1 MKHNVFAQE
10 LAHVLAQTLALV
22 SVLFAAPAIAAPTT
36 YVIDDTHTQ
45 PRFEY
50 NHFGFS
56 NQVHSFN
63 KTHGTITYDPVAKTG
78 SVDIT
83 IDPKSVNTG
92 VPLLDEHL
100 QDKDFFDSAKYPEI
114 TFKSTVVKFAGN
126 KPVKVYGNL
135 TIKGIT
141 KPVVLTVTSFQNG
154 ENPIVKKDEIGAN
167 AYTRLKRSAFD
178 MGKYAPGVS
187 DEITINLPVEALKK

>member
-1 MKHNVFAQE
+1 MKNF
-10 LAHVLAQTLALV
+10 ALV
-22 SVLFAAPAIAAPTT
+22 IALATIAPCAMAAPTT
-36 YVIDDTHTQ
+36 YVIDTPHTQ

-56 NQVHSFN
+56 NQVHSFD
-63 KTHGTITYDPVAKTG
+63 KTSGTIIYDPVARTG

-92 VPLLDEHL
+92 MALLNEHL
-100 QDKDFFDSAKYPEI
+100 QDKDFFDSAQYPVI
-114 TFKSTVVKFAGN
+114 TFKSTSVKFKGE

-141 KPVVLTVTSFQNG
+141 KPVMLTVTSFQNKP
-154 ENPIVKKDEIGAN
+154 NPLFKKDEIGTN
-167 AYTRLKRSAFD
+167 AYTRVKRSEFN
-178 MGKYAPGVS
+178 MGLYAPGVS
-187 DEITINLPVEALKK
+187 DEVTINIPVEAMKE

>member
-1 MKHNVFAQE
+1 MNKIILVPLLVIVTSSAMP
-10 LAHVLAQTLALV
+10 VAL
-22 SVLFAAPAIAAPTT
+22 AAPAT

-63 KTHGTITYDPVAKTG
+63 KTSGTIIFDPVARSG
-78 SVDIT
+78 SVEIT

-100 QDKDFFDSAKYPEI
+100 QDKDFFDSAHYPAI
-114 TFKSTVVKFAGN
+114 TFKSTVVKFAGK
-126 KPVKVYGNL
+126 KPVKVYGDL

-141 KPVVLTVTSFQNG
+141 KPVVLTVTSFRRA
-154 ENPIVKKDEIGAN
+154 ENPIVKKEEIGAN

-187 DEITINLPVEALKK
+187 DEITISLPVEALKQ